1 MTGASRQA
9 LKEWAS
15 VERALAAGR
24 VSLLVRKGGIS
35 ERRGGFDVEH
45 RAFWVFPTAFHQN
58 ADELAPAFRDLI
70 GHAEPVS
77 RDEVR
82 LRVFARVEEAFKVE
96 SLEAME
102 RLAGLHPMAPETV
115 RSRFEYKNRP
125 YLHVLLVR
133 AHVLPAPVVIPNTI
147 GYEGCVSWVSLD
159 DEIPTGGAVAAMGDD
174 EFGRVRAEVLE
185 RLGSHRDTEARRRT

>member
-1 MTGASRQA
+1 
-9 LKEWAS
+9 
-15 VERALAAGR
+15 

-45 RAFWVFPTAFHQN
+45 RAFWIFPTAFHQN
-58 ADELAPAFRDLI
+58 AEELAPDFRDLI
-70 GHAEPVS
+70 RDIEPVS

-96 SLEAME
+96 SMEVME

-115 RSRFEYKNRP
+115 RSRFEYKGRP

-133 AHVLPAPVVIPNTI
+133 AYTLPQPVVIPNTI
-147 GYEGCVSWVSLD
+147 GYEGCVSWVTLD
-159 DEIPTGGAVAAMGDD
+159 DEIPTAGAVPAIGDE
-174 EFGRVRAEVLE
+174 EFEELRAEVLKQ
-185 RLGSHRDTEARRRT
+185 LGSHRDTEAQR

>member
-1 MTGASRQA
+1 MSRDA

-15 VERALAAGR
+15 VEGALAAGR

-45 RAFWVFPTAFHQN
+45 RAFWIFPTAFHQN
-58 ADELAPAFRDLI
+58 AEELAPDFRDLI
-70 GHAEPVS
+70 HGIEPVS

-96 SLEAME
+96 SLEVME

-115 RSRFEYKNRP
+115 KARFEYKGRP

-133 AHVLPAPVVIPNTI
+133 AFALPAPVVIPNTI

-159 DEIPTGGAVAAMGDD
+159 EEIATDAAVPVLGDE
-174 EFGRVRAEVLE
+174 EFERVRAEVLA
-185 RLGSHRDTEARRRT
+185 RL

>member
-1 MTGASRQA
+1 MASREA

-45 RAFWVFPTAFHQN
+45 RAFWIFPTAFHQN
-58 ADELAPAFRDLI
+58 ADELAPGFRDLI
-70 GHAEPVS
+70 GGAEPAS

-82 LRVFARVEEAFKVE
+82 LRVFAEVVEAFKIE
-96 SLEAME
+96 SLEVMD

-115 RSRFEYKNRP
+115 KARFEYKNRP
-125 YLHVLLVR
+125 YLHVVLVR
-133 AHVLPAPVVIPNTI
+133 ARTLPEPIVIPNTI
-147 GYEGCVSWVSLD
+147 GYEGCVSWVTLD
-159 DEIPTGGAVAAMGDD
+159 DEIPTAGAVPAVGDA
-174 EFGRVRAEVLE
+174 EFEAVRREVL
-185 RLGSHRDTEARRRT
+185 ARIGA

>member
-1 MTGASRQA
+1 MEPSSRQA

-45 RAFWVFPTAFHQN
+45 GGFWIFPTAFHQN
-58 ADELAPAFRDLI
+58 AEELAPGFRNLLAD
-70 GHAEPVS
+70 APPVS

-82 LRVFARVEEAFKVE
+82 LRVFAEVSDAFKVE
-96 SLEAME
+96 SLEVMA

-115 RSRFEYKNRP
+115 RSRFEYKGRP
-125 YLHVLLVR
+125 YLHVILVR
-133 AHVLPAPVVIPNTI
+133 AYTLAEPVVIPNTLD
-147 GYEGCVSWVSLD
+147 YEGCVSWVTLD
-159 DEIPTGGAVAAMGDD
+159 AEIPTAGAEPALGDA
-174 EFGRVRAEVLE
+174 EFDILRAEVLA
-185 RLGSHRDTEARRRT
+185 RLGSAAGG

>member
-1 MTGASRQA
+1 MESSSRDA

-15 VERALAAGR
+15 VERALATGR

-45 RAFWVFPTAFHQN
+45 RSFWIFPTAFHQS
-58 ADELAPAFRDLI
+58 ADELDPAFHGLME
-70 GHAEPVS
+70 GVEPAS

-82 LRVFARVEEAFKVE
+82 LRVFAELSDAFRVE

-102 RLAGLHPMAPETV
+102 RLAGLHPMAWETV
-115 RSRFEYKNRP
+115 KSRFAYKNRP

-133 AHVLPAPVVIPNTI
+133 AHVLDAPIVLPNTLE
-147 GYEGCVSWVSLD
+147 YEGCVSWVRLD
-159 DEIPTGGAVAAMGDD
+159 EEVPTVGAVPVIADA
-174 EFGRVRAEVLE
+174 EFDILREELLA
-185 RLGSHRDTEARRRT
+185 RLGDAAVRV

>member
-1 MTGASRQA
+1 MTGASREA

-45 RAFWVFPTAFHQN
+45 RAFWIFPTAFHQN
-58 ADELAPAFRDLI
+58 ADELAPGFRDLI
-70 GHAEPVS
+70 DHVEPAS

-82 LRVFARVEEAFKVE
+82 LRVFAQVEEAFKVE
-96 SLEAME
+96 SLEVMG

-115 RSRFEYKNRP
+115 KSRFEYKNRP

-133 AHVLPAPVVIPNTI
+133 AHVVADPIVIPNTI
-147 GYEGCVSWVSLD
+147 GYEGCVSWVSFD
-159 DEIPTGGAVAAMGDD
+159 DEIPTDGAVPALSDE
-174 EFGRVRAEVLE
+174 EFGSVRAEVLKQ
-185 RLGSHRDTEARRRT
+185 LGSHRGTEAQR

>member
-1 MTGASRQA
+1 MESSSRDA

-15 VERALAAGR
+15 VERGLASGR

-45 RAFWVFPTAFHQN
+45 RAFWIFPTAFHQN
-58 ADELAPAFRDLI
+58 AEELDPAFRGLI
-70 GHAEPVS
+70 EGVEPAS

-82 LRVFARVEEAFKVE
+82 LRVFARLSDAFRVE

-102 RLAGLHPMAPETV
+102 RLAGLHPMAWETV
-115 RSRFEYKNRP
+115 KSRFAYKGRP

-133 AHVLPAPVVIPNTI
+133 AHVLDAPVVLPNTLE
-147 GYEGCVSWVSLD
+147 YEGCVSWVRLD
-159 DEIPTGGAVAAMGDD
+159 EEVPTAGAVPVLADA
-174 EFGRVRAEVLE
+174 EFEILREELLA
-185 RLGSHRDTEARRRT
+185 RLGDAAVRL

>member
-1 MTGASRQA
+1 MASREA

-45 RAFWVFPTAFHQN
+45 RAFWIFPTAFHQN
-58 ADELAPAFRDLI
+58 ADELAPEFRDLI
-70 GHAEPVS
+70 GSTEPGS

-82 LRVFARVEEAFKVE
+82 LRVFAEVVEAFRVE
-96 SLEAME
+96 SLEVMD

-115 RSRFEYKNRP
+115 KARFEYKNRP
-125 YLHVLLVR
+125 YLHVILVR
-133 AHVLPAPVVIPNTI
+133 AHTLPKPVVIPNTI
-147 GYEGCVSWVSLD
+147 GYEGCVSWVTLD
-159 DEIPTGGAVAAMGDD
+159 DEIPTAAAVPSMRDA
-174 EFGRVRAEVLE
+174 EFDALRAEVLK
-185 RLGSHRDTEARRRT
+185 RLGSHRDTEAQR